1 MKNDSESYNYRR
13 YNPDPRAL
21 ALLNPAAAERLGVLP
36 LELSDTGELTAA
48 ACNPEDLLCADE
60 LRALTHRRVTL
71 ISAGR
76 TDLTAEIR
84 RAYGFTEKIAQ
95 LSDQYKITENDGST
109 GSPDPDGSPAAGIVD
124 RLIAQAVREG
134 ASDIHI
140 EPGEKESRVRFRID
154 GRLADEVLLKKQAH
168 ASVTARVKIM
178 AGMDI
183 AEKRLPQDGRIVKNF
198 EGRLLDLRVSTLP
211 SVYGEKTVL
220 RILDPERPRIGLE
233 NLGCRPAD
241 LEKIQ
246 ELMRHP
252 DGLILNTG
260 PTGSGKTTTLYS
272 MISQLDLAHYNAVA
286 VEDPVEYHIPGVTQV
301 QVSEKSGLTFGTA
314 LRSILRQDP
323 DIILVGEIRDS
334 ETAMLAVR
342 AALTGHLVLAT
353 LHANDA
359 PSAPAR
365 LIDMGVPPYLL
376 SSVLRGVMAQ
386 RLVRK
391 LCPACRRPG
400 RAGAGTAP
408 EIPAGTVIYH
418 AGRCSQ
424 CSEQGYRGRTAVFQ
438 IMQVSDKL
446 AAIIAAGGTS
456 AELEAAALK
465 NGMKTLRAA
474 AFEKVLDGVTS
485 PEEAEAVTG
494 GSLYVCG
501 MAGGIRAH
509 V

>member
-1 MKNDSESYNYRR
+1 
-13 YNPDPRAL
+13 
-21 ALLNPAAAERLGVLP
+21 
-36 LELSDTGELTAA
+36 
-48 ACNPEDLLCADE
+48 
-60 LRALTHRRVTL
+60 
-71 ISAGR
+71 
-76 TDLTAEIR
+76 
-84 RAYGFTEKIAQ
+84 
-95 LSDQYKITENDGST
+95 
-109 GSPDPDGSPAAGIVD
+109 
-124 RLIAQAVREG
+124 
-134 ASDIHI
+134 
-140 EPGEKESRVRFRID
+140 
-154 GRLADEVLLKKQAH
+154 
-168 ASVTARVKIM
+168 
-178 AGMDI
+178 
-183 AEKRLPQDGRIVKNF
+183 
-198 EGRLLDLRVSTLP
+198 
-211 SVYGEKTVL
+211 
-220 RILDPERPRIGLE
+220 
-233 NLGCRPAD
+233 
-241 LEKIQ
+241 
-246 ELMRHP
+246 
-252 DGLILNTG
+252 
-260 PTGSGKTTTLYS
+260 

-465 NGMKTLRAA
+465 NGMKTLRTA

-501 MAGGIRAH
+501 MTGGIRAH